1 MSSVDQAISLC
12 ADGYA
17 DLTPDF
23 STVAYLRTRRPGA
36 DFSEGTW
43 AIRRAIVRARSA
55 LIGMRLDEASRA
67 TAQIKRLLSNRS
79 TSYSARYACTQSV
92 LEAFIHVA
100 QDDFSAA
107 RRVLMSVASGTGD
120 TFAESVLRYLNWK
133 HGEHE
138 AIYARDTVDYLAAP
152 IGGKAI
158 CRILSLC
165 VSAALAFDRLQ
176 LAVSAHLAT
185 EALEL
190 ARARYGNQSPMSTLP
205 ATLLAQV
212 AYEQGRFEEAEAL
225 LRPRFS
231 VIRASGVPE
240 CVVRASVLL
249 ARLSLHRGRHRA
261 ALAILRETEAL
272 GRARGWPRL
281 VSIATSE
288 YGGALETL
296 RYDGVRGVESRGL
309 KGKVFVLSQESRRPR
324 HLLTPGDL
332 DTQSPHEGVTFTAVE
347 TALRRAG
354 LAASHGF
361 SGDSYQLLIPWLRF
375 GAGRGLRM
383 VFLDAGRPLLAL
395 LECLYY
401 ALPTDDP
408 RLSDL
413 RPYIATLLRSTI
425 QSNTEQSP
433 SITYR
438 LLSRRET
445 GILQLIAHGMS
456 NKRIAQSLGITPET
470 VKTHAKS
477 IFVKLATRTRAQAVA
492 RAESI
497 GFL

>member
-17 DLTPDF
+17 DLAPDC
-23 STVAYLRTRRPGA
+23 SLVECLRTPRPRTCPPEA
-36 DFSEGTW
+36 TW
-43 AIRRAIVRARSA
+43 TIRRAIVRARAA
-55 LIGMRLDEASRA
+55 LIGMRLDEAA
-67 TAQIKRLLSNRS
+67 KAAAQIKRLLSSRCS
-79 TSYSARYACTQSV
+79 SYAGRYDTSLGI
-92 LEAFIHVA
+92 LEASIHAVRE
-100 QDDFSAA
+100 DFTAA
-107 RRVLMSVASGTGD
+107 RRALMGVALGADD
-120 TFAESVLRYLNWK
+120 TIAATLLRYLNWRY
-133 HGEHE
+133 GDHE
-138 AIYARDTVDYLAAP
+138 ARDARDGVDYLAAP
-152 IGGKAI
+152 VGGKAI

-165 VSAALAFDRLQ
+165 VSAAFAFDRLQ
-176 LAVSAHLAT
+176 LAVSANLAT

-190 ARARYGNQSPMSTLP
+190 ARARYGNHSPMSTLP

-212 AYEQGRFEEAEAL
+212 AYEQGHLDEAETL
-225 LRPRFS
+225 LRPRIS
-231 VIRASGVPE
+231 IIRASGVPE
-240 CVVRASVLL
+240 CVLRASVLL

-272 GRARGWPRL
+272 GRSRGWPRL
-281 VSIATSE
+281 ASSVSCE
-288 YGGALETL
+288 YNFALETL
-296 RYDGVRGVESRGL
+296 RYDDIRGP
-309 KGKVFVLSQESRRPR
+309 ESRRTGIPPD
-324 HLLTPGDL
+324 LLTCGEF
-332 DTQSPHEGVTFTAVE
+332 DTQTSHEDLTFPAVQA
-347 TALRRAG
+347 ALHRACLG
-354 LAASHGF
+354 ASHGF
-361 SGDSYQLLIPWLRF
+361 NEDACRRLIPWLRI

-395 LECLYY
+395 LERLYY

-413 RPYIATLLRSTI
+413 RPYVATLLRSTI
-425 QSNTEQSP
+425 RSNTETS
-433 SITYR
+433 SSVTYR
-438 LLSRRET
+438 LLSRRDT